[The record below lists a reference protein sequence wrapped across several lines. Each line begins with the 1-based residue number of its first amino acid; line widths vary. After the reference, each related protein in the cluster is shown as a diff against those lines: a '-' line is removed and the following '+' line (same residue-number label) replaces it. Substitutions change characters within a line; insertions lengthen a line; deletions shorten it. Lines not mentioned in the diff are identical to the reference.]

1 MTVKSRF
8 KFIGHDH
15 TIPADLQS
23 AEDEK
28 MQDGAGALVAEK

>member
-1 MTVKSRF
+1 MTVKSRNE
-8 KFIGHDH
+8 FIVHDH

-28 MQDGAGALVAEK
+28 MQDGAGALVAEN